1 MIELSKDDVTA
12 TIDLETAQLISK
24 LILAWARFDSLVS
37 HWTIHAFGMNSGA
50 GAILL
55 GNMDTRTKLERLK
68 KLHKHYDVGEA
79 VTFVK
84 NLMTELGKHVDVRN
98 AITHK
103 ACGGHYKADPD
114 RLIFSNIMPFEQKI
128 GTMQIE
134 LVHLDQIRAATDFAA
149 AAGDQVGSII
159 DRLLAQLEELQRQ
172 SGETLN
178 TSPPNP

>member
-1 MIELSKDDVTA
+1 MSELSKDDVTA
-12 TIDLETAQLISK
+12 TIDVETAQLISK

-68 KLHKHYDVGEA
+68 KLHKHYGVVEA
-79 VTFVK
+79 VAFVK
-84 NLMTELGKHVDVRN
+84 NLMAELIKHVDVRN

-103 ACGGHYKADPD
+103 ACGGHYKPDPD
-114 RLIFSNIMPFEQKI
+114 RLIFANIMPFEQKI

-134 LVHLDQIRAATDFAA
+134 LVHLDQIRAAAAFAA

-159 DRLLAQLEELQRQ
+159 DRLLVQLQELQRQ
-172 SGETLN
+172 SG
-178 TSPPNP
+178 